1 MQGGLASDTAPHEYG
16 ATTAGQP
23 SASSTS
29 STTQGESRIAEWL
42 SSLNLSSEDVFLLS
56 AILNVLAAGA
66 MLLTGVFA

>member
-16 ATTAGQP
+16 VTTTGQP

-29 STTQGESRIAEWL
+29 ITDEGESRIAGWL

-56 AILNVLAAGA
+56 AILNVLAAGT
-66 MLLTGVFA
+66 MLLTGVFT